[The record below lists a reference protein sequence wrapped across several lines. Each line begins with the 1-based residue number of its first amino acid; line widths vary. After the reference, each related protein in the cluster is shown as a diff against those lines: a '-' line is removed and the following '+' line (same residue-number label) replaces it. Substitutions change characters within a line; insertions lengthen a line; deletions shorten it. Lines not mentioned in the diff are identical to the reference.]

1 MFNNLFTNLTLGL
14 RDSINNLAIIRIK
27 NIIMHYS
34 FRLSALILAFILWFP
49 LAGIS
54 QISNPDDELT
64 ALEADMIM
72 AQTLEGSHFNEFWN
86 YQFYFN
92 NGMKVHITFSAAN
105 FGSLKDPVTGVRI
118 SVFNDDDELYQLA
131 REYPLPRL
139 IQDNEKYLFK
149 LRDDRDLYFKGKL
162 PERHRVVIKT
172 SKDGVEYDI
181 DLRLSNIQKGL
192 KLGDGKYQIGGE
204 QVGIVTHIPYAEAS
218 GHVTINGNRERVNGT
233 AYMDHTWQ
241 NQTTT
246 RLMHSGYRVIVHNDS
261 KNWDLLYVMLP
272 NESSNNETI
281 GHRVINSDGELHSA
295 SVENIDVIASQSAF
309 GSKIPRIIDMRLSD
323 DSSIRISRSEDEE
336 RFTVL
341 GELSWIARRAARTFL
356 GGEVI
361 DYRGEA
367 TLMQTGVRPKH
378 GEYNFFF
385 VD

>member
-1 MFNNLFTNLTLGL
+1 MFNNLFSNLTLSL
-14 RDSINNLAIIRIK
+14 RGSLNSLAIFGLK
-27 NIIMHYS
+27 NIIMHNP
-34 FRLSALILAFILWFP
+34 FKLSALILTFIFWLP
-49 LAGIS
+49 ETGIS
-54 QISNPDDELT
+54 QISNPDDQLSS
-64 ALEADMIM
+64 LKSDMIL

-92 NGMKVHITFSAAN
+92 NGMKVHITFSAAS

-118 SVFNDDDELYQLA
+118 SVFNHGGELYQLA

-139 IQDNEKYLFK
+139 VQDKENYLFK
-149 LRDDRDLYFKGKL
+149 LRDDRDLYFEGKL

-181 DLRLSNIQKGL
+181 DLRLNNIQKGF
-192 KLGDGKYQIGGE
+192 KLGNGKYQVGGE
-204 QVGIVTHIPYAEAS
+204 KVGIVTHIPYAEAS

-272 NESSNNETI
+272 NESGNNDTI
-281 GHRVINSDGELHSA
+281 GHRVTNSDGELNSA
-295 SVENIDVIASQSAF
+295 SVENMEVVTSQSAF
-309 GSKIPRIIDMRLSD
+309 GSKIPRIIDMNLSD
-323 DSSIRISRSEDEE
+323 DSSIRISRTQDDE

-361 DYRGEA
+361 NYRGE
-367 TLMQTGVRPKH
+367 TNLMETGTRPKH
-378 GEYNFFF
+378 GEYNFFI

>member
-1 MFNNLFTNLTLGL
+1 MN
-14 RDSINNLAIIRIK
+14 SLAIFGLK
-27 NIIMHYS
+27 NIIMHNP
-34 FRLSALILAFILWFP
+34 FKLSTLILAFILWLP
-49 LAGIS
+49 VPGIS
-54 QISNPDDELT
+54 QISNPDEELSS
-64 ALEADMIM
+64 LEPDMIL

-86 YQFYFN
+86 YQFYFS

-118 SVFNDDDELYQLA
+118 SVFNHGGELYQLS
-131 REYPLPRL
+131 REYPLSRL
-139 IQDNEKYLFK
+139 VQDKEKYLFK
-149 LRDDRDLYFKGKL
+149 LRDDRDLYFEGKL
-162 PERHRVVIKT
+162 PERHRVVINT

-181 DLRLSNIQKGL
+181 DLRLNNIQKGF
-192 KLGDGKYQIGGE
+192 KLGSGKYQVDGE

-218 GHVTINGNRERVNGT
+218 GHVTINGNREQVNGT

-246 RLMHSGYRVIVHNDS
+246 RLMNSGYKVIVHNDS
-261 KNWDLLYVMLP
+261 NNWDILYVMLP
-272 NESSNNETI
+272 NESSNNDSI

-295 SVENIDVIASQSAF
+295 SVENLEIVASQSAF
-309 GSKIPRIIDMRLSD
+309 GSKIPRIIDMNLSD
-323 DSSIRISRSEDEE
+323 DSSIRISRTQDDE

-367 TLMQTGVRPKH
+367 NLMQTGIRPKH
-378 GEYNFFF
+378 GEYNFFI

>member
-1 MFNNLFTNLTLGL
+1 M
-14 RDSINNLAIIRIK
+14 
-27 NIIMHYS
+27 
-34 FRLSALILAFILWFP
+34 
-49 LAGIS
+49 
-54 QISNPDDELT
+54 
-64 ALEADMIM
+64 
-72 AQTLEGSHFNEFWN
+72 
-86 YQFYFN
+86 
-92 NGMKVHITFSAAN
+92 
-105 FGSLKDPVTGVRI
+105 
-118 SVFNDDDELYQLA
+118 
-131 REYPLPRL
+131 
-139 IQDNEKYLFK
+139 
-149 LRDDRDLYFKGKL
+149 
-162 PERHRVVIKT
+162 
-172 SKDGVEYDI
+172 EYDI
-181 DLRLSNIQKGL
+181 DLQLSNIQKGF
-192 KLGDGKYQIGGE
+192 KLGDGKYQIGDE

-218 GHVTINGNRERVNGT
+218 GHVTINGNRERVSGT

-246 RLMHSGYRVIVHNDS
+246 RLMHSGYRVVVHNDS

-272 NESSNNETI
+272 NDSSNNETI
-281 GHRVINSDGELHSA
+281 GHRVINSDDELHSA

-309 GSKIPRIIDMRLSD
+309 GSKIPRIIDMNLSD
-323 DSSIRISRSEDEE
+323 DSSIRISRTEDDE

>member
-1 MFNNLFTNLTLGL
+1 M
-14 RDSINNLAIIRIK
+14 AIIGFK

-34 FRLSALILAFILWFP
+34 FKLSALILAFILWFP
-49 LAGIS
+49 STGTS
-54 QISNPDDELT
+54 QISNPDTELNT
-64 ALEADMIM
+64 IESGMIL

-118 SVFNDDDELYQLA
+118 SVFNHDDELYQVS
-131 REYPLPRL
+131 REYPLSRL
-139 IQDNEKYLFK
+139 VQDEEKSLFK
-149 LRDDRDLYFKGKL
+149 LRDDRDVYFEGKL
-162 PERHRVVIKT
+162 PERHRVVVKT

-181 DLRLSNIQKGL
+181 DLQLNNIQKGF
-192 KLGDGKYQIGGE
+192 KLGNGMYQIGGE

-246 RLMHSGYRVIVHNDS
+246 RLMHSGYRVIVHNS
-261 KNWDLLYVMLP
+261 SNNWDLLYVMLP

-281 GHRVINSDGELHSA
+281 GHRVYNSDGKLHTA
-295 SVENIDVIASQSAF
+295 SVENIEVVASQSAF
-309 GSKIPRIIDMRLSD
+309 GSKIPRIIDMKLSD
-323 DSSIRISRSEDEE
+323 ESAIRISRSEDDE
-336 RFTVL
+336 RFAVL

-367 TLMQTGVRPKH
+367 TLMETGIRPKH